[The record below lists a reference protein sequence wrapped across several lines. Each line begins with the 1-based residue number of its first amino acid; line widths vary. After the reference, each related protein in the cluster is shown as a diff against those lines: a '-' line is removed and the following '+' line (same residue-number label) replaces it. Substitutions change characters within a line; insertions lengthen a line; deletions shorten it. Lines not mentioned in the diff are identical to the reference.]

1 MLHFYVAVLF
11 ASITP
16 LLSPVAGPFASIG
29 IGNINNSSNMGEVR
43 NTGACT
49 AARDG
54 ERKRGKEADISTPM

>member
-29 IGNINNSSNMGEVR
+29 IGNINNSSNKGEVR

-54 ERKRGKEADISTPM
+54 K